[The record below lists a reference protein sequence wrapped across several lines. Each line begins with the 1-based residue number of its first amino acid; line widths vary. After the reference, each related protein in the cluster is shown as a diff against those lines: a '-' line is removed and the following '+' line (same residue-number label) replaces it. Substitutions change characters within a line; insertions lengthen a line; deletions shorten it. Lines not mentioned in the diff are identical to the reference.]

1 MLDNRRTVSLLLF
14 NFDTNRKPIQMNA
27 YVDAM
32 RHYFD
37 FKGRSSRPA
46 FWYFMLV
53 VTGFG
58 IVALTI
64 DLALGNGEDAPLYV
78 TAIWAIPHYIPLLAA
93 SVRRLHD
100 IDRTGW
106 WVLIGVIPL
115 GQLVLLVFYCQPS
128 TPGVNRFG
136 SGPVGNGAQPASAAH
151 QQTKAATGM
160 PSIEQLERLAALRAS
175 GAIDETEFQQMKA
188 EAIAAGRA

>member
-1 MLDNRRTVSLLLF
+1 
-14 NFDTNRKPIQMNA
+14 MNA

-32 RHYFD
+32 RRYFD
-37 FKGRSSRPA
+37 FKGRNSRPE

-64 DLALGNGEDAPLYV
+64 DLVLGNGEDGPLYI
-78 TAIWAIPHYIPLLAA
+78 TALWAIPHYIPMLAA

-128 TPGVNRFG
+128 TPGANRFG
-136 SGPVGNGAQPASAAH
+136 SGPVSNAAQPASAAH
-151 QQTKAATGM
+151 QQTKAATGT

-188 EAIAAGRA
+188 DTIAAARA